1 MNDKIRLVYLDED
14 EGWQSQAHSVL
25 KNDFQLLIPPYDR
38 HPAQTLGL

>member
-25 KNDFQLLIPPYDR
+25 KNDFHLHIPQSMP
-38 HPAQTLGL
+38 QNI